1 MELINLLWEAAIM
14 AAIAYIWVSM
24 RHHRHLFYLLERAI
38 ITHKD
43 AIELLTENR
52 SLCETCS
59 RAKTCKSKPMRP
71 NVH

>member
-1 MELINLLWEAAIM
+1 MMQIILNIAII

-24 RHHRHLFYLLERAI
+24 RHHRHLFYLLDGI
-38 ITHKD
+38 VKTHRES
-43 AIELLTENR
+43 IEKLTDNG

-59 RAKTCKSKPMRP
+59 RAKMCKSKPMRP